1 MALYDTIGVTYD
13 LLRRPDFR
21 IAAQIDKA
29 LGAAATVVN
38 VGAGAGSYEPA
49 ERNVTAVEPSAE
61 MIRKRGILSA
71 PAVQATAEALP
82 FPDKSFD
89 ASMAVLTIHHW
100 QDQEAGL
107 REMRRVSRGPVV
119 IVTFDPACRPWLTEY
134 LPQLAELDERQMP
147 PMDFYQMCLGEV
159 SVEKLLV
166 PHDCT
171 DGFLYAFWRRPLAYL
186 DPALRKGSSSFWA
199 LGKTLEPGLE
209 RLRSDLAEGIWH
221 RRYDHLLT
229 LESYDVGY
237 RIVVAG

>member
-1 MALYDTIGVTYD
+1 MTYD

-21 IAAQIDKA
+21 LAVQIDKA
-29 LGAAATVVN
+29 LGTARTVVN

-49 ERNVTAVEPSAE
+49 ERDVTAVEPSAE
-61 MIRKRGILSA
+61 MIRKRSIRSA
-71 PAVQATAEALP
+71 RAVQATAEALP

-89 ASMAVLTIHHW
+89 AAMAVLTIHHW

-119 IVTFDPACRPWLTEY
+119 IVTFDPASRPWLTDY

-147 PMDFYQMCLGEV
+147 PIDFYQRCLGEV

-209 RLRSDLAEGIWH
+209 RLRSDLAECIWH

-229 LESYDVGY
+229 LDSYDVGY
-237 RIVVAG
+237 RIVIAG